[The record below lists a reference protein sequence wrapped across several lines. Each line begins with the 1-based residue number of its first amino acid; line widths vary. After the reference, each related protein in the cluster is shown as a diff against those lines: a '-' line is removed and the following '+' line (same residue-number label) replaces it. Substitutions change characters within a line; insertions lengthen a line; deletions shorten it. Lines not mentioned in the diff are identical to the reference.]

1 MFKNQSNIKPEETY
15 IEISYNI
22 WLERYEPLTQENSD
36 EVRMFETYGDDIK
49 FLEKQ
54 DPNTIWTLIDEEE
67 NMHIVS
73 GIRFV
78 NRLGYYVTKHA
89 RNPLD
94 FIVVVD

>member
-1 MFKNQSNIKPEETY
+1 
-15 IEISYNI
+15 
-22 WLERYEPLTQENSD
+22 
-36 EVRMFETYGDDIK
+36 
-49 FLEKQ
+49 
-54 DPNTIWTLIDEEE
+54 LIDEEE
-67 NMHIVS
+67 NMYIAS